1 MTVVTT
7 IKNGVDV
14 PRLMTMVED
23 VKREPWKGHLEFK
36 LRSEWQ
42 GGFQARHTAGDYVIG
57 DQTLKRQA
65 PNTVTS
71 DEPPEILGKDAGPS
85 PTDLLLS
92 ALGACLTVGYA
103 ANAAARGID
112 IKELRLEIDANG
124 DLQGFMNL
132 NDVRPGLSDVS
143 VKVHIKANAP
153 QEQLQELHD
162 YVTAHSPIRDYHQQ
176 PGDGQ
181 VGAGSRVGATTSSR
195 SACV

>member
-7 IKNGVDV
+7 IRNGVDV
-14 PRLMTMVED
+14 QRLMTMVED

-42 GGFQARHTAGDYVIG
+42 GGFQARHTPGDYVIG
-57 DQTLKRQA
+57 DQKLKHQTS
-65 PNTVTS
+65 NTVTS

-85 PTDLLLS
+85 PTDLVLS
-92 ALGACLTVGYA
+92 GLAACLTVGYA
-103 ANAAARGID
+103 ANAAAKGID
-112 IKELRLEIDANG
+112 IQELRLEIDANG

-143 VKVHIKANAP
+143 VKVHLKSNAP

-162 YVTAHSPIRDYHQQ
+162 YVTAHSPIRDTISN
-176 PGDGQ
+176 P
-181 VGAGSRVGATTSSR
+181 VKVR
-195 SACV
+195 SELVRG